1 MKRRCS
7 YLVSLTMLAVTAVV
21 IPLSAAAQ
29 LSERRTSAS
38 AKTEWT
44 EKNPFATLFT
54 TPDQQ
59 KLAAQKKAPRL
70 DMGLPARANAAA
82 PRVVCGMTIHQAN
95 PDVDA
100 KMVLK
105 PRGGDIDA
113 KIKSHTST
121 LCR

>member
-1 MKRRCS
+1 
-7 YLVSLTMLAVTAVV
+7 VV

-29 LSERRTSAS
+29 LSERRTSAG
-38 AKTEWT
+38 ANTVWT

-59 KLAAQKKAPRL
+59 KLATQKKAPRL
-70 DMGLPARANAAA
+70 DMGLSGGASTAA

-95 PDVDA
+95 PDVDP
-100 KMVLK
+100 KILQK
-105 PRGGDIDA
+105 PRGGDVDY
-113 KIKSHTST
+113 KLRSMTST